1 MMIIAK
7 TKEKITPA
15 DEVDLTSAES
25 LAQVEGLIREAR
37 RDRTLDDSAARIQVS
52 IYKLLSIATYL
63 KL

>member
-37 RDRTLDDSAARIQVS
+37 RDSTLDDSAARIQVS
-52 IYKLLSIATYL
+52 VYKLLSIATYL